1 MEPDADKS
9 HPKFAAFHKA
19 LQTYFPG
26 ALPLADYVKLTCSQ
40 LKPYGFNKE
49 NTLAAVAICRDEI
62 AEPFLDEVLRSWGKP
77 FDLRSLAGFVSA
89 GKSGMAT
96 MLGHAPLAEG
106 VGRFVF
112 YSLPHLA
119 ISQEGEIGNVYRDGI
134 HNASQAC
141 GSLIAILKE
150 LESGHINF
158 RTDMDDIEQCTV
170 RQKLLSAIRYGDKPD
185 QLTITKL
192 AGRIISEDV
201 ERLLRQVDS
210 ARYRHALL
218 TGVLIHGPADTHWVH
233 PTRSFVAGAH
243 LPTDGIELTNT

>member
-1 MEPDADKS
+1 MEIAPPS
-9 HPKFAAFHKA
+9 FAMFHHA
-19 LQTYFPG
+19 LQSHFPG
-26 ALPLADYVKLTCSQ
+26 ALPLADYVKFTCSQ
-40 LKPYGFNKE
+40 LKPFGFDKQ

-89 GKSGMAT
+89 GKSGVAT
-96 MLGHAPLAEG
+96 MLGHAPLADG

-112 YSLPHLA
+112 YSLPHIA
-119 ISQEGEIGNVYRDGI
+119 ISQQGEVGNVFRDGI
-134 HNASQAC
+134 QQVSQAC

-192 AGRIISEDV
+192 AGRIIREDV
-201 ERLLRQVDS
+201 ERLLRHVDS
-210 ARYRHALL
+210 DKFRYAFLS
-218 TGVLIHGPADTHWVH
+218 GILIHGPADTHWVH
-233 PTRSFVAGAH
+233 PTRSFVAGAN
-243 LPTDGIELTNT
+243 LDSGTAELTNPS